1 MKPFSFNLVLL
12 WVRGSREYK
21 KQQVQTCE
29 SWNLS
34 TVLMMQ
40 FLLESLSPGPG
51 LHGVRNFKT
60 HYLFFSEEPTTLR
73 RVHQTSPQFRWE
85 KLKCRTES
93 WLMHSPSPRYKPR
106 SSWTFVFSCSDSHL
120 WWHLQEQSSGG
131 LYPWLITER
140 VLVAW
145 PWVGKAAR
153 GKRLFP
159 SPQCKIS
166 PFHGGGE
173 GQKC

>member
-29 SWNLS
+29 GWNLS
-34 TVLMMQ
+34 MVLMMQ

-60 HYLFFSEEPTTLR
+60 HYLFFSEEPTTLH

-93 WLMHSPSPRYKPR
+93 RLMHSPSPRYKPR
-106 SSWTFVFSCSDSHL
+106 SSWTFLCIFMLWFSSL
-120 WWHLQEQSSGG
+120 VTLARAIFWWAVPLADHREGPGG
-131 LYPWLITER
+131 LTLSGESSPREASVPITP
-140 VLVAW
+140 V
-145 PWVGKAAR
+145 
-153 GKRLFP
+153 
-159 SPQCKIS
+159 
-166 PFHGGGE
+166 
-173 GQKC
+173 

>member
-29 SWNLS
+29 GWNLS

-93 WLMHSPSPRYKPR
+93 QLMHSPSPRYKPR
-106 SSWTFVFSCSDSHL
+106 SSWTFLCIFMLWFSSL
-120 WWHLQEQSSGG
+120 VTLARAIFWWAVPLADHREGPGG
-131 LYPWLITER
+131 LTLSGESSPREASVPITP
-140 VLVAW
+140 V
-145 PWVGKAAR
+145 
-153 GKRLFP
+153 
-159 SPQCKIS
+159 
-166 PFHGGGE
+166 
-173 GQKC
+173 